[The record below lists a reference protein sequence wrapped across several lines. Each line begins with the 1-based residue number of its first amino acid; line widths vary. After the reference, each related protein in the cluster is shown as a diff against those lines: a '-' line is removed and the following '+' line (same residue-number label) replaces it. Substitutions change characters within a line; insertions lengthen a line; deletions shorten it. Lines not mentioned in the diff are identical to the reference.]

1 MKRAGSGGYSIS
13 VRIFLGGCTQ
23 RAERPMIRD
32 SLRFAVN
39 FAVIYPWMDL

>member
-13 VRIFLGGCTQ
+13 VRIFRGGCTQ

-32 SLRFAVN
+32 SLCCQFS
-39 FAVIYPWMDL
+39 MDEL